1 MSTQVD
7 TEPFQLVNA
16 ETGEPVDL
24 EAYAAAH
31 GKPPEEWTN
40 EETHAYGEQQLGWTT
55 PNPESIRQLTLAT
68 RRFPALAQ
76 QLDEVKAFVKTK
88 HPAAFAPKRAA
99 IWTAPLDLRQRAT
112 ECAGRQHPRARRE
125 CRSVGAS
132 AGGGDPPE
140 GESDEPPDRVVL
152 RPPLSRRE
160 RAFLC
165 LEIDRRR
172 RRQLVDERDH
182 LRVVPAGGWQS

>member
-1 MSTQVD
+1 VSTQVD
-7 TEPFQLVNA
+7 TEPVQFVDA

-24 EAYAAAH
+24 EALEARA
-31 GKPPEEWTN
+31 KPPEQWTL
-40 EETHAYGEQQLGWTT
+40 EESHAYGEQQLGWTT
-55 PNPESIRQLTLAT
+55 PNPESVRQLTLAT

-76 QLDEVKAFVKTK
+76 QLEEVKAFVKTK
-88 HPAAFAPKRAA
+88 HPAAFAPKQAWA
-99 IWTAPLDLRQRAT
+99 APLDLRRRAI
-112 ECAGRQHPRARRE
+112 ESAGRQHPRARHER
-125 CRSVGAS
+125 RSVGAS

-160 RAFLC
+160 RAFLR